1 MEIFQQSIKP
11 LGFNRIHITFKI
23 YAISFDWG
31 FVNEENTRIYSHYY
45 V

>member
-1 MEIFQQSIKP
+1 MEIFQQSVKP
-11 LGFNRIHITFKI
+11 LGFNRFKI